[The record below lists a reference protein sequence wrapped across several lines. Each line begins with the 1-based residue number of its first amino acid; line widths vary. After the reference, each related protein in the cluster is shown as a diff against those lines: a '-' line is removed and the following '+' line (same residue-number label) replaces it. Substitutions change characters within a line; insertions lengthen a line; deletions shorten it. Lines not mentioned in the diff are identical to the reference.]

1 MGKEFK
7 TSMAF
12 INTENEEEQPQ
23 QEEPKQKPRK
33 TTEGKKQRDLTQ
45 AEGKQEDEDKPK
57 RTRRVQAVFTPELYE
72 QLNDYAWTNRKSVNG
87 TIIEAVEEYLRR
99 HK

>member
-12 INTENEEEQPQ
+12 INTENEEGQPQ
-23 QEEPKQKPRK
+23 QEEPKQKPRTK
-33 TTEGKKQRDLTQ
+33 TTGGKKQ
-45 AEGKQEDEDKPK
+45 KPPLDPEKK
-57 RTRRVQAVFTPELYE
+57 RTRRVQTIFTPELYDK
-72 QLNDYAWTNRKSVNG
+72 LNAYAWANKKSVNG

>member
-1 MGKEFK
+1 MGKESKDFV

-12 INTENEEEQPQ
+12 INTENEEGQPQ
-23 QEEPKQKPRK
+23 HEEPKQKPRTK
-33 TTEGKKQRDLTQ
+33 TTGGRKQKQRDLL
-45 AEGKQEDEDKPK
+45 EPEKK
-57 RTRRVQAVFTPELYE
+57 RTRRVQTIFTPELYDK
-72 QLNDYAWTNRKSVNG
+72 LNAYAWANKKSVNG